1 MDWKGRSALFV
12 QLIVV
17 TCIFNVIDALNFKNN
32 THQAEYGQFLIA
44 NGVARTPPMGW
55 NSWNHFHCNISEA
68 TVKTIADALVS
79 TGLAALGYNYV
90 NLDDCWAERNRDSSG
105 NLIAKSSTFPSGIK
119 ALADYVHAKGLQ
131 LGIYSDAGYYT
142 CSNTMPGS
150 LGHEEQD
157 ARTFAEWGV
166 DYLKY
171 DNCNHDGSK
180 PQIRYPIMSSA
191 LLKTGRPILYSIC
204 EWGQEDPAKWA
215 GQYGNAW
222 RTTGDIQDTWESI
235 TSIADQNNIWA
246 TYAGPGKWNDPDML
260 EVGNGG
266 MSVEEYQSHFSIWAV
281 MKAPLLI
288 GCDIPSAS
296 KETLQI
302 LGNKEVIDV
311 NQDSLGVQAR
321 KLRSRDDLEVCC
333 NGKCCPFPP
342 LQQFRLLINH
352 ACAARHVM
360 TFNLMQVWAGPLS
373 GKRVVVVLWNRGGSL
388 APITVTWE
396 EIGLSPDTPV
406 IVRDLWTHSFISRNM
421 HTSLTANVASH
432 GCNMYVL
439 TP

>member
-1 MDWKGRSALFV
+1 MDWKRRSSIFV
-12 QLIVV
+12 LPFVISS
-17 TCIFNVIDALNFKNN
+17 IFNVIDALNLKNN
-32 THQAEYGQFLIA
+32 THQAEYGQFLLA

-55 NSWNHFHCNISEA
+55 NSWNHFQCNINEA
-68 TVKTIADALVS
+68 TVKTTADALVS
-79 TGLAALGYNYV
+79 TGLAALGYKYV
-90 NLDDCWAERNRDSSG
+90 NIDDCWAERNRDSSG

-119 ALADYVHAKGLQ
+119 ALADYVHARGLQ
-131 LGIYSDAGYYT
+131 LGIYSDAGHYT

-171 DNCNHDGSK
+171 DNCYNDGSK

-191 LLKTGRPILYSIC
+191 LLKAGRPILYSIC

-222 RTTGDIQDTWESI
+222 RTTGDIKDTWESI

-266 MSVEEYQSHFSIWAV
+266 MSVQEYQSHFSIWAV

-311 NQDSLGVQAR
+311 NQDPLGVQAR
-321 KLRSRDDLEVCC
+321 KLRSKDDLE
-333 NGKCCPFPP
+333 
-342 LQQFRLLINH
+342 
-352 ACAARHVM
+352 
-360 TFNLMQVWAGPLS
+360 VWAGPLS
-373 GKRVVVVLWNRGGSL
+373 NKRVVVVLWNRGRSL
-388 APITVTWE
+388 APITVTWKE
-396 EIGLSPDTPV
+396 VGLSPNTPV
-406 IVRDLWTHSFISRNM
+406 TVRDLWAHSFVSRRM
-421 HTSLTANVASH
+421 LTGLTANVAPH
-432 GCNMYVL
+432 GCKMYVL

>member
-1 MDWKGRSALFV
+1 MYRGSP
-12 QLIVV
+12 Q
-17 TCIFNVIDALNFKNN
+17 
-32 THQAEYGQFLIA
+32 
-44 NGVARTPPMGW
+44 
-55 NSWNHFHCNISEA
+55 
-68 TVKTIADALVS
+68 ADALVS
-79 TGLAALGYNYV
+79 TGLAALGYKYV
-90 NLDDCWAERNRDSSG
+90 NIDDCWAERNRDSSG

-119 ALADYVHAKGLQ
+119 ALADYVHARGLQ
-131 LGIYSDAGYYT
+131 LGIYSDAG
-142 CSNTMPGS
+142 NTMPGS

-180 PQIRYPIMSSA
+180 PQIRYPVMSSA
-191 LLKTGRPILYSIC
+191 LLKTGRPIL
-204 EWGQEDPAKWA
+204 GQEDPATWA

-222 RTTGDIQDTWESI
+222 RTTGDIEDTWESI

-296 KETLQI
+296 KEALQI

-321 KLRSRDDLEVCC
+321 KLRSRDDLEV
-333 NGKCCPFPP
+333 
-342 LQQFRLLINH
+342 
-352 ACAARHVM
+352 
-360 TFNLMQVWAGPLS
+360 WAGPLS
-373 GKRVVVVLWNRGGSL
+373 SNRVVVVLWNRGGSL
-388 APITVTWE
+388 APITVTWR
-396 EIGLSPDTPV
+396 EIGLSPNTSV
-406 IVRDLWTHSFISRNM
+406 IVRDLWTHSFVSKNM
-421 HTSLTANVASH
+421 HTSLTANVAPH